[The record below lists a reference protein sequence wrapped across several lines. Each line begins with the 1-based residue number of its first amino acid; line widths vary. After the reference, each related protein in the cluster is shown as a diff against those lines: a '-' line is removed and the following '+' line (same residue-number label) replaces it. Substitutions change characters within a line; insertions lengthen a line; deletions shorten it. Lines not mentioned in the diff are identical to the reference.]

1 MGLRLKFNLV
11 LIVVFLAGFAAAG
24 FISRQ
29 LLQENAREEVLRNA
43 RLMMDT
49 ALAVRAYTVEQIKP
63 HLDPRLEEEF
73 LPQTVPAFAAT
84 ETMGNIQKKYR
95 DYAYK
100 EAALNPTNPRD
111 RSTDWESDLVQQFR
125 QNRETKELVSERDSA
140 TGRLLY
146 IAKPIEITNPACLR
160 CHSVPAA
167 APATMIKI
175 YGEANGFGWKHN
187 EIIGAQVVTV
197 PMSIPVANAQRALKT
212 FMVSLA
218 AVFVV
223 FFVVLNVMLSWFIIR
238 PIRRMST
245 AADSVSTGNF
255 DVPEFAEGGKDEV
268 SLLGAS
274 FNRLRRS
281 IEKAMQMIERDS

>member
-29 LLQENAREEVLRNA
+29 LLQENARDEVLRNA

-49 ALAVRAYTVEQIKP
+49 ALAVRAYTVDQIKP
-63 HLDPRLEEEF
+63 QLDPRLEEVF

-84 ETMGNIQKKYR
+84 ETLAHIQKKYR

-125 QNRETKELVSERDSA
+125 QNADIKELVSERESA

-146 IAKPIEITNPACLR
+146 IAKPIQITNPACLR

-167 APATMIKI
+167 APATMLKI

-197 PMSIPVANAQRALKT
+197 PMNIPIANADRALKT
-212 FMVSLA
+212 FMASLA
-218 AVFVV
+218 GVFVV
-223 FFVVLNVMLSWFIIR
+223 FFIVLNVMLSWFIIR
-238 PIRRMST
+238 PIRRMSLS
-245 AADSVSTGNF
+245 ADQVSTGNF

-268 SLLGAS
+268 SILGSS

-281 IEKAMQMIERDS
+281 IEKAMQMIERGA